1 MEIFWTDN
9 IAGGICSLGEEE
21 SAHCVRVLRH
31 RTGDRV
37 NIIDGHGT
45 MYECVLTD
53 DSPKC
58 ARARIIAEHGGWGG
72 HPYRLVMA
80 VCPTK
85 NIDRYEW
92 FAEKATEVGIDRL
105 CPVIGEHSERK
116 VLRTDRL
123 RKILLSAA
131 KQSLKAQIPS
141 CDEPCSVASFI
152 RSAAETDAL
161 KLIAYCF
168 EDETVPRISVRA
180 ALESSDAEEVIV
192 LIGPEGDFSGEEAK
206 MAVAAGFV
214 PVHLG
219 PSRLRTETAALTAV
233 EALYFYRGE

>member
-9 IAGGICSLGEEE
+9 VDGGFCTLGEEE
-21 SAHCVRVLRH
+21 SAHCVKVLRH
-31 RTGDRV
+31 RAGDNV
-37 NIIDGHGT
+37 NIIDGRGT
-45 MYECVLTD
+45 MYGCVLVS
-53 DSPKC
+53 DSPR
-58 ARARIIAEHGGWGG
+58 AAQARILSEHAGWGG
-72 HPYRLVMA
+72 HPYRLTMA

-92 FAEKATEVGIDRL
+92 FAEKATEVGLDRL

-131 KQSLKAQIPS
+131 KQSLKSIIPEL
-141 CDEPCSVASFI
+141 DEPCTVKAFI
-152 RSAAETDAL
+152 EGTSGSGAL

-168 EDETVPRISVRA
+168 EDESVPRISIRE
-180 ALESSDAEEVIV
+180 ALEKSGSDSCIV
-192 LIGPEGDFSGEEAK
+192 LIGPEGDFSKEEAG
-206 MAVAAGFV
+206 MALAAGYV

-219 PSRLRTETAALTAV
+219 SSRLRTETAALTAV
-233 EALYFYRGE
+233 EALYYHHM